1 MKGTSVSCETTL
13 GSLIYESLESLK
25 ESKETLGKMREET
38 IVEKVPN
45 VMKTINPQI
54 QVAQRLSQ
62 AWNLKKIIPHEVLL
76 KFIKAHDKENIFK
89 AAREKRRLCTEDQK

>member
-1 MKGTSVSCETTL
+1 
-13 GSLIYESLESLK
+13 
-25 ESKETLGKMREET
+25 MREET

-62 AWNLKKIIPHEVLL
+62 AWNLKKIIPNDILI
-76 KFIKAHDKENIFK
+76 KFIKAHDKENILK

>member
-1 MKGTSVSCETTL
+1 
-13 GSLIYESLESLK
+13 
-25 ESKETLGKMREET
+25 MREET

-62 AWNLKKIIPHEVLL
+62 AWNLKKIIPDEVLI
-76 KFIKAHDKENIFK
+76 KFIKAHDKENILK
-89 AAREKRRLCTEDQK
+89 AAREKRQVYALKIKNKSHSRFFMGNGASEKRMKIMSLKFWKEMC

>member
-1 MKGTSVSCETTL
+1 
-13 GSLIYESLESLK
+13 
-25 ESKETLGKMREET
+25 MREET

-62 AWNLKKIIPHEVLL
+62 AWNLKKIIPDEVLI
-76 KFIKAHDKENIFK
+76 KFIKAHDKENILK
-89 AAREKRRLCTEDQK
+89 AAREKRQVYALKIKNTSHSRFFMGNGASEKRMKIMSLKFWKEMC